1 MPRARQT
8 EQAYLERR
16 RRERETGGGVEIDL
30 AIHVTFAG
38 ETLLAAGGR
47 WDRRMEAY
55 TDEAENALAFEVH
68 PGQARTVRW
77 FRDWLCVHAGRRDTP
92 PAMSGA
98 ELEAAIEHAIEHGDA
113 ADGADRKPD
122 DEAYAA
128 MLGGGRRGGKT
139 WVACLLCAIY
149 AVQFPGAIVWIVNP
163 SDKKHDEVRR
173 YMAGNLA
180 AAWIAHENARGWEL
194 VNGSAIM
201 LKSAYAG
208 ADPDAIKEGE
218 AHLVLLNEGQKQQE
232 RIYVVARGATI
243 DSSGLV
249 LVCANPPVQA
259 KDQPWVTEFALAAQR
274 GRRDAVYHHFSPL
287 DNPHINR
294 RSLLALRREVD
305 LRTFRIEALGEFLAS
320 VTAVAYNW
328 ERSINGNERSAPFDD
343 PAWRDVTGRF
353 LSSVGLGDRH
363 TDIAGMDF
371 QVVPWMGGPVYRIYC
386 PADQEMTAKNVVMWA
401 IDEVVIQGDELEWC
415 ALAQEHGLDPQTT
428 LIIGDGTGEY
438 QHSRRG
444 AVDAPP
450 PEWHGKGSFDMIRM
464 GGYPHIIRPDPRIHR
479 NNPHV
484 VDRVRAMTSLIET
497 ADHQRRLFID
507 PDRCPKTVKAI
518 REWPTIN
525 GRPSRTHEAAH
536 LGDGLSYPIV
546 RLFPRKLKS
555 EKNGM
560 SMENP
565 ILDPAA
571 PAPPPRPSAP
581 AARPAA
587 ARIRRGR
594 SDRGL

>member
-1 MPRARQT
+1 MPKARQT

-16 RRERETGGGVEIDL
+16 RREREIGGGVEIDL

-38 ETLLAAGGR
+38 ETLLASGGR
-47 WDRRMEAY
+47 WDRRQEDY
-55 TDEAENALAFEVH
+55 TDEAEVALTFNLH
-68 PGQARTVRW
+68 PGQVQTVRW
-77 FRDWLCVHAGRRDTP
+77 FRAWLCVHAGRRDTP
-92 PAMSGA
+92 PAISA
-98 ELEAAIEHAIEHGDA
+98 EELEAALEQAAEDGHVEDA
-113 ADGADRKPD
+113 APPRPD
-122 DEAYAA
+122 DEVYAA
-128 MLGGGRRGGKT
+128 MLAGGRRGGKT

-149 AVQFPGAIVWIVNP
+149 AVQFPNAIVWIVNP

-173 YMAGNLA
+173 YMAACLA
-180 AAWIAHENARGWEL
+180 TQWIAHENAQGWQL
-194 VNGSAIM
+194 INGSAIM

-259 KDQPWVTEFALAAQR
+259 KDQSWVTEFALAAQR
-274 GRRDAVYHHFSPL
+274 RKRDAIYHHFNPL
-287 DNPHINR
+287 DNSYINR

-305 LRTFRIEALGEFLAS
+305 LRTFRIEVLGEFLAS
-320 VTAVAYNW
+320 ATAVAYNW
-328 ERSINGNERSAPFDD
+328 ERSIDGNERSAPLSD
-343 PAWRDVTGRF
+343 PAWRDVTTSF
-353 LSSVGLGDRH
+353 LREVGLGDH
-363 TDIAGMDF
+363 YTDIAGMDF
-371 QVVPWMGGPVYRIYC
+371 QVIPWMGGPVYRIYC
-386 PADQEMTAKNVVMWA
+386 PAGVPMSLTNVVLWA
-401 IDEVVIQGDELEWC
+401 VDEVVIQGDELEWC
-415 ALAQEHGLDPQTT
+415 ALAQDHGLDPHTT

-444 AVDAPP
+444 SVDAPP
-450 PEWHGKGSFDMIRM
+450 PEWTGKGSFDMIRM

-497 ADHQRRLFID
+497 ADHRRRLFID

-518 REWPTIN
+518 REWPSVN
-525 GRPSRTHEAAH
+525 GKPSRTHEAAH

-560 SMENP
+560 SMEKP
-565 ILDPAA
+565 VPDSQFVARAPAA
-571 PAPPPRPSAP
+571 PRARRVRPN
-581 AARPAA
+581 
-587 ARIRRGR
+587 
-594 SDRGL
+594 RGL